1 MTSWPSP
8 CVLCGYNGPGFHQE
22 DTHPCARA
30 RDEREAL
37 LHELER
43 LRTHVLLLR
52 SSLTLLMVTSQG
64 QDRVLLA
71 SAQRTLDLTASAAE
85 RQAQDTRP
93 PRDKS

>member
-8 CVLCGYNGPGFHQE
+8 CAICGYNGPGFHQE

-43 LRTHVLLLR
+43 LRTHVLMLR
-52 SSLTLLMVTSQG
+52 TTLILENRELELSTF
-64 QDRVLLA
+64 
-71 SAQRTLDLTASAAE
+71 AQRTLALTVNAAE

-93 PRDKS
+93 PRTPEE